1 MHRQET
7 PNSVGDRKQCG
18 KIERKIAKMHV
29 IYRAEVRHIF
39 SRTHENDM
47 QAGPTCSHVFLD
59 LTSCNPACFL

>member
-18 KIERKIAKMHV
+18 KIERKMAKMHV

-39 SRTHENDM
+39 FTH
-47 QAGPTCSHVFLD
+47 A
-59 LTSCNPACFL
+59 